1 MTPSTTSSPA
11 LADQLAA
18 PGLEALALRLGHVFV
33 DRSLFELALRHRSWC
48 AENGGVA
55 SNERLEFLGDSVLG
69 LVVTDHLYRTEPD
82 LSEGTLAQRR
92 AELVNARTLADVARE
107 VDLGPSVLLGRGEAL
122 AGGADKTSILS
133 DAFEAVLGAIYL
145 DAGLAVAE
153 RAILELLSDHLAE
166 VSAGR
171 KGDHKSTLQEEVA
184 RRWDAVPNYVVA
196 GDGPDHQR
204 WFVAEVSVGDRGL
217 GRGEGAT
224 KKQAEQAAA
233 EAALDQI
240 ERENG
245 DGTSTDALATS
256 QDRPNGAHDG

>member
-1 MTPSTTSSPA
+1 MSSPA
-11 LADQLAA
+11 LADQLA
-18 PGLEALALRLGHVFV
+18 PSELEALGLRFGHVFV
-33 DRSLFELALRHRSWC
+33 DPALLELALRHRSWC
-48 AENGGVA
+48 AENGAVS

-107 VDLGPSVLLGRGEAL
+107 VDLGPAVRLGRGEAL

-145 DAGLAVAE
+145 DVGLAGAE
-153 RAILELLSDHLAE
+153 RVILDLLSDHLAE

-184 RRWDAVPNYVVA
+184 RRWDAVPTYDVA

-204 WFVAEVSVGDRGL
+204 WFVAEVSVSGRGL

-233 EAALDQI
+233 AAALDQI
-240 ERENG
+240 ERDHR
-245 DGTSTDALATS
+245 DGAPADAAATS
-256 QDRPNGAHDG
+256 QDRTNGAHDG